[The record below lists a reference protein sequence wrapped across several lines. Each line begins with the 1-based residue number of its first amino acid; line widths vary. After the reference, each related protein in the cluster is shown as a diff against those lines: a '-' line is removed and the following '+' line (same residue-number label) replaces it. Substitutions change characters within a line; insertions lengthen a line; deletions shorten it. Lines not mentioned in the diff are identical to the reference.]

1 MVAFEHAK
9 NALIYVQDEIL
20 YLSQREADP
29 VKYMDK
35 VTYNYFL
42 TFQVKLLA
50 IAYYNMGV
58 ESEHQNHLG
67 DCITWYKKSLDVF
80 TEYKLEDEILMSKFT
95 KAYNIAKQK
104 FNDYMLR
111 AAEPKSLKTS
121 TRSPSPLTLSPKKE
135 SPPRLRARA
144 QTPSR
149 EHPPL
154 DPPIYQAK
162 TLVPRFSTT
171 ANRIYQVPRQAM
183 SMRISPQ

>member
-58 ESEHQNHLG
+58 ESEH
-67 DCITWYKKSLDVF
+67 
-80 TEYKLEDEILMSKFT
+80 
-95 KAYNIAKQK
+95 
-104 FNDYMLR
+104 
-111 AAEPKSLKTS
+111 
-121 TRSPSPLTLSPKKE
+121 
-135 SPPRLRARA
+135 
-144 QTPSR
+144 
-149 EHPPL
+149 
-154 DPPIYQAK
+154 
-162 TLVPRFSTT
+162 
-171 ANRIYQVPRQAM
+171 
-183 SMRISPQ
+183 